1 MLRHAAAVLHLAAGE
16 NPIFIFRLL
25 GHSSGELLFRRY
37 APFVPNAVG
46 GDGAAFER
54 MMVRVQARR
63 VA

>member
-1 MLRHAAAVLHLAAGE
+1 MIRHTPAVLPLAAGE
-16 NPIFIFRLL
+16 NPIFTSRLL

-54 MMVRVQARR
+54 MMARVQARR